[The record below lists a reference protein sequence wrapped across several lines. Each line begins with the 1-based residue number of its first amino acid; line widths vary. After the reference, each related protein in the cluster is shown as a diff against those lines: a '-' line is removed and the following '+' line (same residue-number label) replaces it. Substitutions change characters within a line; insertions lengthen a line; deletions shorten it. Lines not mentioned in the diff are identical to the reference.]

1 VQGHVRP
8 ELVDDPAREAVELL
22 VGVVAGVP
30 EETSPVHQQGRLA
43 DRPVAEQGRVFGL
56 TVPGALDA
64 SLEGRRFMLTAG
76 QKRREDPAARSERVR
91 RSRL

>member
-1 VQGHVRP
+1 
-8 ELVDDPAREAVELL
+8 
-22 VGVVAGVP
+22 
-30 EETSPVHQQGRLA
+30 VHQQGGLA

-56 TVPGALDA
+56 ALPGALDA
-64 SLEGRRFMLTAG
+64 SLEDRRLVLAAS